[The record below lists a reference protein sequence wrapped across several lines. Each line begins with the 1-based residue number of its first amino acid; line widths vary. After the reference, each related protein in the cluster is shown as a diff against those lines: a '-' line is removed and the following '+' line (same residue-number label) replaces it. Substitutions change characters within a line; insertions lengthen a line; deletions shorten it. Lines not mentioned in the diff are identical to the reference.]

1 MTTAVERTRT
11 DPRELILAMRPR
23 QWSKNLL
30 VLAAPMA
37 AGQLSHPAVLVPSLL
52 AATIFTIASA
62 GGYLLN
68 DVCDIDSDQVHPDK
82 RLRPVAAGT
91 LDSQVAVRW
100 GVGLAL
106 AAVALAGLVDE
117 ELALL
122 IAAYSALTFAYGVR
136 LKRVPGLELVIVAS
150 GFVLRPLAGAVA
162 GEVPPSAWFLSVCC
176 LGALTVAPGKRLV
189 ELVRLGAT
197 AAEHRAS
204 LRHYSAPVLGR
215 VQLTAA
221 AAMGAAYLG
230 WALSRPAGSVRS
242 LALLSALPLLAATT
256 RVVLLN
262 RRGEGGAPE
271 DILRSDRTLQM
282 TAFSWLVLFAAGVL
296 SG

>member
-1 MTTAVERTRT
+1 MTTALERTHT
-11 DPRELILAMRPR
+11 DPRELVLALRPR

-37 AGQLSHPAVLVPSLL
+37 AGDLTHPAVMVPSLL
-52 AATIFTIASA
+52 TAAIFTIASA

-68 DVCDIDSDQVHPDK
+68 DVCDIDSDRAHPDK

-106 AAVALAGLVDE
+106 MAVALAGLVDE

-122 IAAYSALTFAYGVR
+122 LAAYSALTLAYGVR
-136 LKRVPGLELVIVAS
+136 LKRVAGLELVIVAS

-162 GEVPPSAWFLSVCC
+162 GGVPPSAWFLSVCC
-176 LGALTVAPGKRLV
+176 LGALTIAPGKRLV
-189 ELVRLGAT
+189 ELARLGPT

-204 LRHYSAPVLGR
+204 LRHYSAKVLGR
-215 VQLTAA
+215 AQLTAA

-230 WALSRPAGSVRS
+230 WALSRPAGPVRS
-242 LALLSALPLLAATT
+242 LALLSALPLLAAVA

-271 DILRSDRTLQM
+271 DLLRSDRTLQIS
-282 TAFSWLVLFAAGVL
+282 AVGWLLLFAAGVVNV
-296 SG
+296 